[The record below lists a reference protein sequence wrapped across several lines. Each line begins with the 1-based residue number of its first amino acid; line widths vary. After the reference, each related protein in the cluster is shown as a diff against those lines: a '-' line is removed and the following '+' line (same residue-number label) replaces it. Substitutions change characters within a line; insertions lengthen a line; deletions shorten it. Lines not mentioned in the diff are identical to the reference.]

1 MDKITIE
8 KMETC
13 SLVRQGSEYDGH
25 GAFGEPEFYT
35 YNYVIVNGCQEKV
48 YKGMYIVH
56 DGKNAYD
63 TGYVSHM
70 KDNLRRLL
78 DEDYEVKL
86 KEERRENY
94 LKLKKEFEHEK

>member
-1 MDKITIE
+1 MDKIIIE

-13 SLVRQGSEYDGH
+13 SLVRQGSESSGH
-25 GAFGEPEFYT
+25 GAFGESEVYN
-35 YNYVIVNGCQEKV
+35 YNYVIINGHQEKI

-56 DGKNAYD
+56 DGNNVYD
-63 TGYVSHM
+63 TGHVSHM

-78 DEDYEVKL
+78 DEEYEVKL
-86 KEERRENY
+86 KEERRQNY

>member
-13 SLVRQGSEYDGH
+13 SLVRQGSDGTLGECETYD
-25 GAFGEPEFYT
+25 

-78 DEDYEVKL
+78 DEEYEVKL
-86 KEERRENY
+86 KEERRQNY
-94 LKLKKEFEHEK
+94 LKLKKEFEYEK

>member
-1 MDKITIE
+1 MDSIIIE

-13 SLVRQGSEYDGH
+13 SLVKQDSD
-25 GAFGEPEFYT
+25 AALGECEVYN

-48 YKGMYIVH
+48 YKGMYIIH
-56 DGKNAYD
+56 DGNNVYD

-78 DEDYEVKL
+78 DEEYEEKL
-86 KEERRENY
+86 KEERRKTY

>member
-1 MDKITIE
+1 MDSIIIE

-13 SLVRQGSEYDGH
+13 SLVKQGSDAALGECEVYNYD
-25 GAFGEPEFYT
+25 
-35 YNYVIVNGCQEKV
+35 YVIVNGCQEKV
-48 YKGMYIVH
+48 YRGMYIIH
-56 DGKNAYD
+56 DGNNVYD

-78 DEDYEVKL
+78 DKEYEEKL
-86 KEERRENY
+86 KEERRKTY